1 MTKMTGLTFYLSTLL
16 VVSSCSESTD
26 TEKRTGGSG
35 GNPYSGVG
43 SESTPSD
50 ISGAWLTRC
59 DLESFG
65 AAVNDENDT
74 IYCRTNDE
82 AGKKS
87 PREISFVDSA
97 LKAIKD
103 VFKEDLPEASIYT
116 VKYKFP
122 TQTTKSY
129 NDLLS
134 PNKTFNVNYQIF
146 DKAKFEWSA
155 TTASL
160 TVADLDALIAV
171 YGSKLDDLDQIFC
184 DSSGKLK
191 AEFDVSQGFK
201 LTRSTDLKIG
211 DNSCFIPTSIL
222 PNFKTLDGVFAKP
235 SPGEKMSNG
244 SLTLAE
250 SKCKVAVLFD
260 KASPTNV
267 RFAVLDKDA
276 IAPEYTSPK
285 HMTPARLQSAA
296 YAGHCGFPSGIQPLS
311 TATP

>member
-1 MTKMTGLTFYLSTLL
+1 MTKMTGITFYLSTLL

-26 TEKRTGGSG
+26 SEKRTEGSG
-35 GNPYSGVG
+35 VNPYSGVG

-59 DLESFG
+59 DVESFG

-74 IYCRTNDE
+74 LYCRTNDE

-103 VFKEDLPEASIYT
+103 VFKEDLPEASLYT

-134 PNKTFNVNYQIF
+134 PEKTYNVNYQII
-146 DKAKFEWSA
+146 DKTKFEWSA
-155 TTASL
+155 ITAPL
-160 TVADLDALIAV
+160 TLPDLDALLTV
-171 YGSKLDDLDQIFC
+171 YESKLDDLDQIFC

-191 AEFDVSQGFK
+191 AEFDISPSVK
-201 LTRSTDLKIG
+201 IARSTDLKSG
-211 DNSCFIPTSIL
+211 ANTCFIPTSIL
-222 PNFKTLDGVFAKP
+222 PNFKTLAGVFAKP
-235 SPGEKMSNG
+235 APGEKMSNG
-244 SLTLAE
+244 SITMAE
-250 SKCKVAVLFD
+250 SRCKVAVLFD
-260 KASPTNV
+260 KALPTNV

-276 IAPEYTSPK
+276 IAPEYSSPK

-296 YAGHCGFPSGIQPLS
+296 YAGHCGFPSGIEPLS
-311 TATP
+311 TSTP